1 MRFPVAL
8 GLFLMIGGCMVLVL
22 HPVYRTGER
31 VVQQGLEA
39 DGPTEIYRPMP
50 DWLGLT
56 MVITGGALLIGAR
69 ARRL

>member
-1 MRFPVAL
+1 
-8 GLFLMIGGCMVLVL
+8 MVLVL